1 MRSIEYRLNPMTRNV
16 TQLLLDWREGDEQ
29 ALEELL
35 PMVYGELRRLAGSY
49 LRNERSDHT
58 LQPTA
63 LVHEAYL
70 RLVNQDQVPWQ
81 NRAHF
86 IGVAA
91 RIMRHIL
98 VDHAR
103 QHRALKR
110 GGELQKIPLDDALG
124 LFAKENIDLVDLDDA
139 LDQLT
144 KRDARQG
151 QVVELRFF
159 GGLKN
164 KEIAVAMSLS
174 ESTVKREW
182 EHARAWL
189 FRKLKEG
196 QDG

>member
-1 MRSIEYRLNPMTRNV
+1 MAHNV
-16 TQLLLDWREGDEQ
+16 TQLLLDWRQGDEE
-29 ALEELL
+29 ALEKLL
-35 PMVYGELRRLAGSY
+35 PLVYGELRRLAGSY
-49 LRNERSDHT
+49 LRNERADHT

-70 RLVNQDQVPWQ
+70 RLVNQDQVEWQ

-86 IGVAA
+86 IGMAA
-91 RIMRHIL
+91 RIMRNIL

-110 GGELQKIPLDDALG
+110 GGALQKIPLDEALG
-124 LFAKENIDLVDLDDA
+124 IVTQDHNVDLVDLDDA
-139 LDQLT
+139 LAQLT

-151 QVVELRFF
+151 QIVELRFF
-159 GGLKN
+159 GGLRN
-164 KEIAVAMSLS
+164 KEIAVAMDLS

>member
-1 MRSIEYRLNPMTRNV
+1 MTRNV
-16 TQLLLDWREGDEQ
+16 TQLLLDWRQGDEE
-29 ALEELL
+29 ALEKLL
-35 PMVYGELRRLAGSY
+35 PLVYGELRRLAGSY

-70 RLVNQDQVPWQ
+70 RLINQDQVEWQ

-86 IGVAA
+86 IGMAA
-91 RIMRHIL
+91 RIMRNIL

-110 GGELQKIPLDDALG
+110 GGDLQKIPLEDGLG
-124 LFAKENIDLVDLDDA
+124 IFTQENNVDLVDLDDA
-139 LDQLT
+139 LAQLT
-144 KRDARQG
+144 KRDVRQG
-151 QVVELRFF
+151 QIVELRFF
-159 GGLKN
+159 GGLRN
-164 KEIAVAMSLS
+164 KEIAVAMDLS